1 MSEEIKTEDEQKDNM
16 QLTTE
21 HSSPPEDNPPG
32 SEEIKTSSVETAALQ
47 TPTAP
52 LQSLKM
58 EVHHPH
64 HLTHKKKWNE
74 YLLEFLMLFLAV
86 FLGFIAEN
94 IREHYVERHREKAY
108 MQSLLQ
114 ELKFDTTNYQ
124 RVIDDIKILNPALD
138 SSYTNVKEAARF
150 NNIMQGR
157 WQSIINVGS
166 VEYRPSLSTIQ
177 QMQSSGNLRLI
188 EKHEVGKKISEY
200 LAFARGSLERGNN
213 NVGDAALKVYD
224 FEDAN
229 CDYTNFRKSKLNDNK
244 QENDSINFIVYSMA
258 LMEKDP
264 IKLNQ
269 FANSFINYQSNN
281 TGYNNHVH
289 QAKKLATELIVLVN
303 KEYHLEDD

>member
-1 MSEEIKTEDEQKDNM
+1 MSEEIKTEEEQKDNM

-150 NNIMQGR
+150 NNIMQGK
-157 WQSIINVGS
+157 WQSILNQGS
-166 VEYRPSLSTIQ
+166 VEYRPSLPTIQ

-188 EKHEVGKKISEY
+188 EKHDVGKKISEY
-200 LAFARGSLERGNN
+200 LTFVRGNLERGNN
-213 NVGDAALKVYD
+213 YVAAATSKVYN

-229 CDYTNFRKSKLNDNK
+229 CDYTNFRKTETE
-244 QENDSINFIVYSMA
+244 QVNDSISFISYSMA
-258 LMEKDP
+258 IIEKDQV
-264 IKLNQ
+264 KLNE
-269 FANSFINYQSNN
+269 FANSFINFKANN
-281 TGYNNHVH
+281 IGYNKHVLE
-289 QAKKLATELIVLVN
+289 AKKLATELILLIN
-303 KEYHLEDD
+303 KEYN

>member
-150 NNIMQGR
+150 NNIMQGK
-157 WQSIINVGS
+157 WQSIINQGS
-166 VEYRPSLSTIQ
+166 VEYRPSLPTIQ

-188 EKHEVGKKISEY
+188 EKHDVGKKISEY
-200 LAFARGSLERGNN
+200 LTFVRGNLERGNN
-213 NVGDAALKVYD
+213 YVAAATSKVYN

-229 CDYTNFRKSKLNDNK
+229 CDYTNFRKTETE
-244 QENDSINFIVYSMA
+244 QVNDSISFISYSMA
-258 LMEKDP
+258 IIEKDQV
-264 IKLNQ
+264 KLNE
-269 FANSFINYQSNN
+269 FANSFINFKANN
-281 TGYNNHVH
+281 IGYNKHVLE
-289 QAKKLATELIVLVN
+289 AKKLATELILLIN
-303 KEYHLEDD
+303 KEYN

>member
-1 MSEEIKTEDEQKDNM
+1 
-16 QLTTE
+16 
-21 HSSPPEDNPPG
+21 
-32 SEEIKTSSVETAALQ
+32 
-47 TPTAP
+47 
-52 LQSLKM
+52 M
-58 EVHHPH
+58 EAHHPH
-64 HLTHKKKWNE
+64 HLTHKKRWNE
-74 YLLEFLMLFLAV
+74 YLLEFLMVFLAV
-86 FLGFIAEN
+86 FLGFVAEN
-94 IREHYVERHREKAY
+94 IREYFVERHREKAY
-108 MQSLLQ
+108 MHSLVQ
-114 ELKFDTTNYQ
+114 DLKFDTANYQ
-124 RVIDDIKILNPALD
+124 RVINDIKILNPALD

>member
-1 MSEEIKTEDEQKDNM
+1 MSEEIKTEEEQKDNM
-16 QLTTE
+16 QLATE

-32 SEEIKTSSVETAALQ
+32 SEEIKTSPVETAALQ

-150 NNIMQGR
+150 NNIMQGK
-157 WQSIINVGS
+157 WQSIINQGS
-166 VEYRPSLSTIQ
+166 VEYRPSLPTIQ

-188 EKHEVGKKISEY
+188 EKHDVGKKISEY
-200 LAFARGSLERGNN
+200 LTFVKGNLERGNN
-213 NVGDAALKVYD
+213 YVAAATSKVYN

-229 CDYTNFRKSKLNDNK
+229 CDYTNFRKTETE
-244 QENDSINFIVYSMA
+244 QVNDSISFISYSMA
-258 LMEKDP
+258 IIEKDQV
-264 IKLNQ
+264 KLNE
-269 FANSFINYQSNN
+269 FANSFINFKANN
-281 TGYNNHVH
+281 IGYNKHVLE
-289 QAKKLATELIVLVN
+289 AKKLATELILLIN
-303 KEYHLEDD
+303 KEYN

>member
-1 MSEEIKTEDEQKDNM
+1 MSEEIKTEEEQKDNM

-32 SEEIKTSSVETAALQ
+32 SEEIKTSPVETAALQ

-94 IREHYVERHREKAY
+94 IREYYVERHREKAY

-150 NNIMQGR
+150 NNIMQGK
-157 WQSIINVGS
+157 WQSIINQGS
-166 VEYRPSLSTIQ
+166 VEYRPSLPTIQ

-188 EKHEVGKKISEY
+188 EKHDVGKKISEY
-200 LAFARGSLERGNN
+200 LTFVRGNLERGNN
-213 NVGDAALKVYD
+213 YVAAATSKVYN

-229 CDYTNFRKSKLNDNK
+229 CDYTNFRKTETE
-244 QENDSINFIVYSMA
+244 QVNDSISFISYSMA
-258 LMEKDP
+258 IIEKDQV
-264 IKLNQ
+264 KLNE
-269 FANSFINYQSNN
+269 FANSFINFKANN
-281 TGYNNHVH
+281 IGYNKHVLE
-289 QAKKLATELIVLVN
+289 AKKLATELILLIN
-303 KEYHLEDD
+303 KEYN

>member
-1 MSEEIKTEDEQKDNM
+1 MSEEIKTEEEQKDNM

-150 NNIMQGR
+150 NNIMQGK
-157 WQSIINVGS
+157 WQSIINQGS
-166 VEYRPSLSTIQ
+166 VEYRPSLPTIQ

-188 EKHEVGKKISEY
+188 EKHDVGKKISEY
-200 LAFARGSLERGNN
+200 LTFVKGNLERGNN
-213 NVGDAALKVYD
+213 YVAAATSKVYN

-229 CDYTNFRKSKLNDNK
+229 CDYTNFRKTETE
-244 QENDSINFIVYSMA
+244 QVNDSISFISYSMA
-258 LMEKDP
+258 IIEKDQV
-264 IKLNQ
+264 KLNE
-269 FANSFINYQSNN
+269 FANSFINFKANN
-281 TGYNNHVH
+281 IGYNKHVLE
-289 QAKKLATELIVLVN
+289 AKKLATELILLIN
-303 KEYHLEDD
+303 KEYN